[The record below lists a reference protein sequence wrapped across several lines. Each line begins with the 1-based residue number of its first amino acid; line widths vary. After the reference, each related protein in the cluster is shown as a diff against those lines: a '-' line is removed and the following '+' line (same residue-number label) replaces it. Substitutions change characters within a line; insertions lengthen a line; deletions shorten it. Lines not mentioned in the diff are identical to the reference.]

1 MIILVVED
9 ESIIGLELEGRL
21 QEAGHEVLGP
31 ISTVEGALELA
42 EGKRPDL
49 ALVDINLG
57 DGGSGIELARRLLA
71 RWGTPSLF
79 LSGQTQEAR
88 ENTDAAIGR
97 IGKPFNAAAVLE
109 SVEIAKAIAA
119 GESVSPVNV
128 PPELELFRH

>member
-31 ISTVEGALELA
+31 APTVSNALELA
-42 EGKRPDL
+42 AGKRPDL

-57 DGGSGIELARRLLA
+57 DGGSGIELARELLE

-88 ENTDAAIGR
+88 ENDDAALGR
-97 IGKPFNAAAVLE
+97 IGKPFSAAAVLE
-109 SVEIAKAIAA
+109 SVEVAKALSE
-119 GESVSPVNV
+119 GQPVSPTSV

>member
-21 QEAGHEVLGP
+21 QDAGHEVLGP
-31 ISTVEGALELA
+31 AATVGNALELA
-42 EGKRPDL
+42 EAKRPDL

-57 DGGSGIELARRLLA
+57 DGGSGIDLARQLLE

-79 LSGQTQEAR
+79 LSGQTQDAR
-88 ENTDAAIGR
+88 ENDDAALGR
-97 IGKPFNAAAVLE
+97 IGKPFSAVAVLE
-109 SVEIAKAIAA
+109 SVEVARAIAD
-119 GESVSPVNV
+119 GEPVSPTSV

>member
-21 QEAGHEVLGP
+21 EDAGHEVLGP
-31 ISTVEGALELA
+31 ASTVSSALELA
-42 EGKRPDL
+42 EAKRPDL

-57 DGGSGIELARRLLA
+57 DGGSGIDLARQLLH

-88 ENTDAAIGR
+88 ENEDAAVGR
-97 IGKPFNAAAVLE
+97 LGKPFNAAAVLE
-109 SVEIAKAIAA
+109 SVEVAKAISD
-119 GESVSPVNV
+119 GKPVSPTNV

>member
-31 ISTVEGALELA
+31 TSTVEEALELA
-42 EGKRPDL
+42 ERRKPDL

-57 DGGSGIELARRLLA
+57 DGGSGIELARRLLE

-88 ENTDAAIGR
+88 ENNDAAIGR
-97 IGKPFNAAAVLE
+97 IGKPFSATAVLE
-109 SVEIAKAIAA
+109 SIDVAKAIAA
-119 GESVSPVNV
+119 GEPVSPVNV

>member
-31 ISTVEGALELA
+31 ASTVDSALQLA

-57 DGGSGIELARRLLA
+57 DGGSGIELARKLLDG
-71 RWGTPSLF
+71 WGTPSLF

-88 ENTDAAIGR
+88 ENNDAALGR
-97 IGKPFNAAAVLE
+97 IGKPFSAAAVLE
-109 SVEIAKAIAA
+109 SVEVAKQIAA
-119 GESVSPVNV
+119 GEPVSPMNV

>member
-31 ISTVEGALELA
+31 TSTVEAALELA
-42 EGKRPDL
+42 ERRKPDL

-57 DGGSGIELARRLLA
+57 DGGSGIELARRLLE

-88 ENTDAAIGR
+88 ENNDAAIGR
-97 IGKPFNAAAVLE
+97 IGKPFSATAVLE
-109 SVEIAKAIAA
+109 SIDVAKAIAA
-119 GESVSPVNV
+119 GEPVSPVNV